1 MDVLKPKT
9 IAVLAALAFLIAGA
23 VYLIGQGGGN
33 PDGAPAGSA
42 AAALD
47 AAARGEG
54 ANFTPKPAPVPV
66 PDFSFEGASGEKLDL
81 GHFRGKLVLL
91 NLWATWC
98 GPCREEMPELDRLQA
113 ELGSDRFEVV
123 AISVDREGEAL
134 ARDFLEKVG
143 ARSLGFYIDPTARA
157 NFTLGA
163 FGLPTTL
170 LISPQGEEIGRMVGP
185 APWASEDAKAF
196 IEEALRL
203 YAPSPNS

>member
-33 PDGAPAGSA
+33 PDGTPASA
-42 AAALD
+42 ASAALN
-47 AAARGEG
+47 AAARGEV

-66 PDFSFEGASGEKLDL
+66 PDFSFDGPSGEKLDL

-98 GPCREEMPELDRLQA
+98 VPCREEMPELDRLQA
-113 ELGSDRFEVV
+113 ELGSERFEVV
-123 AISVDREGEAL
+123 AISVDREGQAA
-134 ARDFLEKVG
+134 ARDFLAKVG
-143 ARSLGFYIDPTARA
+143 AENLAFYIDPTARA

-203 YAPSPNS
+203 YAPAPN

>member
-47 AAARGEG
+47 AAARGE
-54 ANFTPKPAPVPV
+54 V
-66 PDFSFEGASGEKLDL
+66 
-81 GHFRGKLVLL
+81 
-91 NLWATWC
+91 
-98 GPCREEMPELDRLQA
+98 
-113 ELGSDRFEVV
+113 
-123 AISVDREGEAL
+123 
-134 ARDFLEKVG
+134 
-143 ARSLGFYIDPTARA
+143 A